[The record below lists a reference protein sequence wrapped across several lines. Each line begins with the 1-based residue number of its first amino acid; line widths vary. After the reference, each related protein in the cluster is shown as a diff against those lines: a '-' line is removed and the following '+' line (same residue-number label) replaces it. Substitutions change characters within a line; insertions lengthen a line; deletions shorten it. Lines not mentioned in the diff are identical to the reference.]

1 MMNQII
7 NEDGTCS
14 LCPEGTEPDIATIYK
29 SCIKIPEL
37 LPELTQNSYSCGPR
51 EIVIYGEKGDVT
63 CKEC

>member
-37 LPELTQNSYSCGPR
+37 LPEFTQNSYSCGPR
-51 EIVIYGEKGDVT
+51 EIAV
-63 CKEC
+63 